1 LQFENS
7 LRALPNLLQRTLSS
21 CFDADIFA
29 IASSTPTDSTFLGSC
44 VRVNQE
50 GSKEDSKSLY
60 VLSPSQAP
68 SIGIV
73 DRSANLEEA
82 AEALLT
88 ARFSFNG
95 KSPYAPDVVLVN
107 EFVKKEFLN
116 AVIRKSIDF
125 MTGRNGNG
133 VLDEKSSNDRRKQE
147 KNDLFEKSGIN
158 VITSGASGTI
168 AEITD
173 R

>member
-1 LQFENS
+1 
-7 LRALPNLLQRTLSS
+7 LRALPTLLQRTLSS
-21 CFDADIFA
+21 TLDADIFA
-29 IASSTPTDSTFLGSC
+29 VASSKPTDSTFLASC

-50 GSKEDSKSLY
+50 GSKEDPQSLN
-60 VLSPSQAP
+60 VLSPSRATV
-68 SIGIV
+68 IGIV
-73 DRSANLEEA
+73 DRTANLEEA

-107 EFVKKEFLN
+107 EFVKKDFLN

-133 VLDEKSSNDRRKQE
+133 VLDEKSSNGKRKQDT
-147 KNDLFEKSGIN
+147 NDLSGKSGVN
-158 VITSGASGTI
+158 VITSGSSGTI
-168 AEITD
+168 AEISD

>member
-1 LQFENS
+1 
-7 LRALPNLLQRTLSS
+7 LSG
-21 CFDADIFA
+21 CLDADIFA
-29 IASSTPTDSTFLGSC
+29 IASSTPTDSIFLDSC
-44 VRVNQE
+44 LRVNQE
-50 GSKEDSKSLY
+50 GSKEDPKSLN

-68 SIGIV
+68 VIGIV

-107 EFVKKEFLN
+107 EFVKKAFLN
-116 AVIRKSIDF
+116 AVIQKSIDF

-133 VLDEKSSNDRRKQE
+133 VLDEKSPNSRKKQE
-147 KNDLFEKSGIN
+147 NNDLPEKSGIN
-158 VITSGASGTI
+158 VITSGAGGTI
-168 AEITD
+168 ADITD